1 MEQQLFSG
9 GKLMSYKRRMSQIIA
24 DARQR
29 SGNLKTIDP
38 ALDLGGGLNVAAF
51 DAMITTA
58 QASLDAYNALLAQ
71 ADASGNN
78 FGEDEK
84 DVRTMSA
91 RMLAGVGAH
100 YGKDSNQYEMAG
112 GTRTSDIDYHPS
124 TPPEEEGG
132 GGNP

>member
-1 MEQQLFSG
+1 
-9 GKLMSYKRRMSQIIA
+9 MSYKRRMSQIIA

-51 DAMITTA
+51 DAMIATA

-91 RMLAGVGAH
+91 RMLAGVGAY
-100 YGKDSNQYEMAG
+100 YGKDSNEYEMAG

-124 TPPEEEGG
+124 APPEEGDG